1 MEMLSTKM
9 IQRRIKDQQEGSG
22 SNGKSRNTD
31 TYMDYPFQFANCG
44 VKNEAHGKKGL
55 AFALGS
61 WEVNSMLLE

>member
-9 IQRRIKDQQEGSG
+9 VERRIKDQQEGSR
-22 SNGKSRNTD
+22 SNGKSRNTG

-44 VKNEAHGKKGL
+44 VKNDAHGKKGL